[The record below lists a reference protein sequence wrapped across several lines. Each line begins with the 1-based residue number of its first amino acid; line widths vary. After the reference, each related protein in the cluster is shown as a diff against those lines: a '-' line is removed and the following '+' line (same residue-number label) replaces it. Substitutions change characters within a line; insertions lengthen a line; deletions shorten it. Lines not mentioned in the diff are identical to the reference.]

1 MPWSRYQIS
10 PAFSAYGLAS
20 YTVSNGVEVVFNTVT
35 VNQGSC
41 YSNSTG
47 RFTAPVD
54 GTYMFE
60 WTFLST
66 SDANSADTR
75 IKINNSTIFGAAFT
89 GNNGSGY
96 KGGGGA
102 AGCYLTAGQF
112 VSVSAFGTAYFHND
126 AVHQIFSGF
135 LIL

>member
-10 PAFSAYGLAS
+10 PAFSAYGLSS
-20 YTVSNGVEVVFNTVT
+20 YTVSNGVEVVFSTVT
-35 VNQGSC
+35 INQGNG

-54 GTYMFE
+54 GNYMFD

-66 SDANSADTR
+66 SSSNSVDTR

-89 GNNGSGY
+89 GDNVTGY
-96 KGGGGA
+96 KSGGGA
-102 AGCYLTAGQF
+102 AACYLTAGQY
-112 VSVSAFGTAYFHND
+112 VSISAFNTAYFHPD
-126 AVHQIFSGF
+126 GAHQVFSGF
-135 LIL
+135 LVL